1 MVSDWQPENIL
12 CMLVTFAVLKLE
24 TSSEVSDE
32 QFSNIRHISVTFEV
46 LKLDTSSDASAVHP
60 LNI

>member
-1 MVSDWQPENIL
+1 
-12 CMLVTFAVLKLE
+12 MLVTFAVLKLE

-46 LKLDTSSDASAVHP
+46 LKLDTSSDDNDEQPS
-60 LNI
+60 NI